1 MKYLFNCLLLTVI
14 SFSSI
19 LPQKLTTSSTYLKR
33 TVNLKENIDHWK
45 ASVQSMQ
52 MSNPGGNSYNDFLIT
67 QKQIQTQK
75 YPRKKS
81 LKSLIKSSKIPS
93 FNIENGFEGNLYNNK
108 VPNDNT
114 LAISN
119 DGIIL
124 AGINS
129 SYIIY
134 DINND
139 SLLLSGTLNSLTLDF
154 LNLRFVKKY
163 DPKFIYDHQEDRFII
178 VFLLGNKPL
187 NSHVCVAFSS
197 TNNPMDDWN
206 VYMLQ
211 GDALS
216 TGHWTD
222 YPAISITED
231 DLFITGNLLLDGVSW
246 QLGFNQSIIWQIDKE
261 NGYLGSD
268 SLSFNL
274 WSDIKDDSINIRNI
288 HPVRGARELQDKNQ
302 YLLSNKNFSLE
313 SDSLY
318 LIKIKNSQ
326 KSANSELSI
335 QRISL
340 DDHYFLSPNGKQY
353 NGIEL
358 ATNDSRVLGGIID
371 KDWIQFVQHS
381 MDTNYGTAGIYHGII
396 YNYDVNP
403 YVESKI
409 ISDSIIDFGYPNIA
423 STGINPN
430 EKECVIGFNYTSI
443 SDTNGVSCVYM
454 NNNEIYSNFT
464 KLHIGNR
471 AIDRLNGNIDRW
483 GDYSGIQRKYD
494 DPCRTWISGMFGKIG
509 SNGSW
514 ISSISTSDTCREPL
528 PHLFFEP
535 KYNQGVLFPNPS
547 KDFVNYDFTIEESL
561 DLKISIFSIEGK
573 LVTLL
578 YNDLVNSGPNRLSFD
593 ITKLRVGSYL
603 LLIENNEKRL
613 FTKKLIKN

>member
-45 ASVQSMQ
+45 ASVQPMQ

-134 DINND
+134 DTNND

-246 QLGFNQSIIWQIDKE
+246 QLGFNQSII
-261 NGYLGSD
+261 
-268 SLSFNL
+268 
-274 WSDIKDDSINIRNI
+274 
-288 HPVRGARELQDKNQ
+288 
-302 YLLSNKNFSLE
+302 
-313 SDSLY
+313 
-318 LIKIKNSQ
+318 
-326 KSANSELSI
+326 
-335 QRISL
+335 
-340 DDHYFLSPNGKQY
+340 
-353 NGIEL
+353 
-358 ATNDSRVLGGIID
+358 
-371 KDWIQFVQHS
+371 
-381 MDTNYGTAGIYHGII
+381 
-396 YNYDVNP
+396 
-403 YVESKI
+403 
-409 ISDSIIDFGYPNIA
+409 
-423 STGINPN
+423 
-430 EKECVIGFNYTSI
+430 
-443 SDTNGVSCVYM
+443 
-454 NNNEIYSNFT
+454 
-464 KLHIGNR
+464 
-471 AIDRLNGNIDRW
+471 
-483 GDYSGIQRKYD
+483 
-494 DPCRTWISGMFGKIG
+494 
-509 SNGSW
+509 
-514 ISSISTSDTCREPL
+514 
-528 PHLFFEP
+528 
-535 KYNQGVLFPNPS
+535 
-547 KDFVNYDFTIEESL
+547 
-561 DLKISIFSIEGK
+561 
-573 LVTLL
+573 
-578 YNDLVNSGPNRLSFD
+578 
-593 ITKLRVGSYL
+593 
-603 LLIENNEKRL
+603 
-613 FTKKLIKN
+613 